1 MGLLDVMGVQNKLS
15 GHGSSQD
22 MSWFQTVQDKGLRE
36 ALKIRDA
43 RFDQKIAKI

>member
-1 MGLLDVMGVQNKLS
+1 
-15 GHGSSQD
+15 

-43 RFDQKIAKI
+43 QFDQKIAKI